1 MKVDP
6 ISPVVRRSIHSYAQ
20 DATVG
25 AGNDAENP
33 QPVHRE
39 GLGRRLGHPPDQ
51 VEWDEFLRA
60 WCIFHQMME
69 QP

>member
-1 MKVDP
+1 MKVEA
-6 ISPVVRRSIHSYAQ
+6 ISPIVRRTIRTYAE

-25 AGNDAENP
+25 AGNFDETP
-33 QPVHRE
+33 RPVHRE

-60 WCIFHQMME
+60 WCIFHQAME